1 MSDSVAEVKANLKL
15 SQPIVAHGEIC
26 FSAFG
31 PGWGYCSYVVPA
43 SVAMKCL
50 GAKDSSASQLHLA
63 FQLNR
68 QRIAAAVAEA
78 GAQDPGRPLILSN
91 I

>member
-1 MSDSVAEVKANLKL
+1 MNSSSAESKTELKL
-15 SQPIVAHGEIC
+15 SQPTVADGEIH

-31 PGWGYCSYVVPA
+31 PGWGFCSYVVPA
-43 SVAMKCL
+43 GVAMQCL
-50 GAKDSSASQLHLA
+50 GAKDLSASQLHLA

-68 QRIAAAVAEA
+68 QRITAAVAE
-78 GAQDPGRPLILSN
+78 GGIEDPGRRVILSK

>member
-1 MSDSVAEVKANLKL
+1 MNDSSANINAELRL
-15 SQPIVAHGEIC
+15 SQPTVADGDIH

-31 PGWGYCSYVVPA
+31 PGWGFCSYCLPA
-43 SVAMKCL
+43 RVAMQRL
-50 GAKDSSASQLHLA
+50 GAKDPSASQLHLA

-68 QRIAAAVAEA
+68 QRITAAIAQG
-78 GAQDPGRPLILSN
+78 GACDPRRRVILLE

>member
-1 MSDSVAEVKANLKL
+1 MKHSPVEIKPDLQL
-15 SQPIVAHGEIC
+15 SQPAVVDGEIH

-31 PGWGYCSYVVPA
+31 PGWGFCSYILPA
-43 SVAMKCL
+43 GLAMQGL
-50 GAKDSSASQLHLA
+50 GAKDLSTSKLYLA

-68 QRIAAAVAEA
+68 QRIAAAVAEVCI
-78 GAQDPGRPLILSN
+78 QDRGRRKVLSN